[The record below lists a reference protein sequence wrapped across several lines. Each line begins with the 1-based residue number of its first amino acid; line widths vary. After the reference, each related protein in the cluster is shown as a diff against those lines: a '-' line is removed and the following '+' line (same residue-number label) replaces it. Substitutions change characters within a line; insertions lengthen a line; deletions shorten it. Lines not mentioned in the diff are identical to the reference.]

1 MNIPNSPPWSTRGGP
16 QDIFLRPD
24 TNWPYPVIVAGNGI
38 WLEDEEGNR
47 YLDVSSGPVA
57 SNLGH
62 AHPGVTAAMHSQVD
76 RLTFASSRVA
86 RTMENIAFA
95 ERLTKLAGP
104 GFERAFLVSGG
115 SEAID
120 AAIKFSRVHAVRC
133 GQEARQC
140 LISLIPSYHGGT
152 LGCVAVSGDLAQ
164 AGMFEGMITL
174 SEKLRAPLSYRPAN
188 GRSAEEDEASVLSDL
203 DALIKRIGP
212 DRLLA
217 LVLEPVGGLATGANV
232 LSDRFLAGVHSRIR
246 SAGGLVIHDEVM
258 SGGGR
263 TGTFLTCHRKSVP
276 VPDIAVLAKGL
287 GAGYA
292 PLGIMMVSA
301 EATDRVLAG
310 GGFTFGHTAAA
321 NPISCAVGMAVLDAL
336 ERDDLMAKAAL
347 RGQQLRDGLE
357 RLMARHPT
365 IGDVRGRG
373 LLMAVELVADRAA
386 KIPFPLAFDT
396 ATHIR
401 RIGLSE
407 GLTIY
412 ARRTNN
418 SNFGEWFMLAP
429 PLTITEAETEDL
441 LFRLD
446 RTLFRFE
453 NQAMENSL

>member
-1 MNIPNSPPWSTRGGP
+1 MNIPNSPPWSMRGGP
-16 QDIFLRPD
+16 QDIFLRSDP
-24 TNWPYPVIVAGNGI
+24 NWPYPVIVAGNGI
-38 WLEDEEGNR
+38 WLQDEEGNR

-62 AHPGVTAAMHSQVD
+62 AHSGVTAALHAQVD

-86 RTMENIAFA
+86 RTAENIAFA
-95 ERLTKLAGP
+95 DRLTALAGT

-120 AAIKFSRVHAVRC
+120 AAIKFARVHAVRT
-133 GQEARQC
+133 GQPARQC
-140 LISLIPSYHGGT
+140 LISLLPSYHGGT

-164 AGMFEGMITL
+164 AAMFEGMVTL
-174 SEKLRAPLSYRPAN
+174 SEKLRAPLSYRPV
-188 GRSAEEDEASVLSDL
+188 GGKTPEEDEADVLSDL
-203 DALIKRIGP
+203 DALIARIGP

-246 SAGGLVIHDEVM
+246 AAGGLVIHDEVM

-263 TGTFLTCHRKSVP
+263 TGTFLTCHRRGVP
-276 VPDIAVLAKGL
+276 APDIAVLAKGI

-292 PLGIMMVSA
+292 PLGVMMVSA

-336 ERDDLMAKAAL
+336 VGEDLMAKAVM
-347 RGQQLRDGLE
+347 RGQQLRDGVE
-357 RLMARHPT
+357 RLKARHPT
-365 IGDVRGRG
+365 VGDVRGRG
-373 LLMAVELVADRAA
+373 LLMAVELVSDRATKA
-386 KIPFPLAFDT
+386 SFPLAFDT
-396 ATHIR
+396 PAHIR
-401 RIGLSE
+401 RIGFSE

-418 SNFGEWFMLAP
+418 GRFGEWFMLAP
-429 PLTITEAETEDL
+429 PLTITEAESEDL
-441 LFRLD
+441 LLRLD

-453 NQAMENSL
+453 QLAMESLL